1 MKPFFTVFL
10 AIFSLSAIAQVN
22 DMTTS
27 LYDSYSKYKESSLDN
42 RRIKHE
48 DIQPLINKLK
58 SNPAYTVKKVGESIK
73 GKNISLISI
82 GTGDTSVFLWSQ
94 MHGDEPT
101 ATQAIFDIFNFLNS
115 TDFKAEK
122 AQLLSKLTL
131 HFLPMLNPDG
141 AEVFTR
147 RNALGIDINR
157 DALML
162 QSPEGQIL
170 KRIRDSLDADFGFNL
185 HDQSTNYNAER
196 TDKPATLSY
205 LAPAYNYEKEIND
218 VRGNAM
224 KVIVFMNNIIQNY
237 APGQVGR
244 YNDDFEPRAFG
255 DNIQKWGTSA
265 ILIESGGYKNDVE
278 KQEIRKLNFVSI
290 LSACY
295 IIANGEYKNI
305 PIEDYEKIP
314 QNDSKLFDL
323 KIERFTHKLLG
334 KDYILDIG
342 ITHLEIEDKNHETFY
357 NVGRIVEK
365 GDLSTYYGYETL
377 DATGYRLIEGKVY
390 PETIQTMED
399 LKALDIYALLKS
411 GYTYVRLAQYS
422 SNDKEVPMPINILS
436 KEQKV
441 PGFYVNIGNNPNF
454 VLQKD
459 GIVDYAVVNG
469 FLINLK
475 TKENNLKNA
484 LFYD

>member
-1 MKPFFTVFL
+1 MKSIFTLVL
-10 AIFSLSAIAQVN
+10 AIVSFSAMAQVN
-22 DMTTS
+22 TMTTN
-27 LYDSYSKYKESSLDN
+27 LYDSYSKYKEASLDN
-42 RRIKHE
+42 RRIKHD
-48 DIQPLINKLK
+48 DIQPLIMKLESDPK
-58 SNPAYTVKKVGESIK
+58 YTVQKVGESIK
-73 GKNISLISI
+73 GKKISLISI

-115 TDFKAEK
+115 ADFKSEK
-122 AQLLSKLTL
+122 EELLSKVTL

-147 RNALGIDINR
+147 RNVLGVDINR

-162 QSPEGQIL
+162 QSPESKIL

-185 HDQSTNYNAER
+185 HDQSTYYNAER
-196 TDKPATLSY
+196 TAKPATISY
-205 LAPAYNYEKEIND
+205 LAPAYNYEKDIND

-224 KVIVFMNNIIQNY
+224 KVIVYMNSIIQKY

-255 DNIQKWGTSA
+255 DNIQLWGTSA

-295 IIANGEYKNI
+295 IIATGEYKSI
-305 PIEDYEKIP
+305 PLEDYEKIP
-314 QNDSKLFDL
+314 ENDRKLFDL

-334 KDYILDIG
+334 NDYILDIG
-342 ITHLEIEDKNHETFY
+342 INHLEVEDKNHETFY
-357 NVGRIVEK
+357 NVGSIVEK
-365 GDLSTYYGYETL
+365 GDLSTFYGYETL

-390 PETIQTMED
+390 PEIVQTMTD
-399 LKALDIYALLKS
+399 LEAMDIYGLLKS
-411 GYTYVRLAQYS
+411 GYTYVRLAQFS
-422 SNDKEVPMPINILS
+422 QKDKDVSVPINILS
-436 KEQKV
+436 KDQKV

-459 GIVDYAVVNG
+459 GSVDYAVVNG
-469 FLINLK
+469 FLINLQ
-475 TKENNLKNA
+475 TKKSNFKNA
-484 LFYD
+484 IFYK